1 MTEGRLFEFDAIDA
15 QLILVPLAARR
26 LLDTLGAKLSL
37 EGWRSLP
44 IVDRRALLQLGSAAS
59 IDEGRA
65 RDVLARATPS
75 PRAIDPIGE
84 PTIDAV
90 PSRITA
96 LLGEQRPLS
105 VAVWSS
111 LEPLE
116 RWVLDKVAQSKNP
129 ERLPRAYDEILG
141 KSHGL
146 THLNAQGEAHMV
158 ETAAKSV
165 STRRAVAASTV
176 TLSIAAHRALIEG
189 NAPKGDVLG
198 TARIAAIMAAKQT
211 SQLIPLCH
219 PIQLTRVDI
228 TLVPSSTDPKVDI
241 RAEVTAIDRTGVEM
255 EAMVAVSVAA
265 LTIYDMLKA
274 VDRGIVI
281 GPTLLLEKSGGKSG
295 DYRA

>member
-15 QLILVPLAARR
+15 NLNLVPLAARR
-26 LLDTLGAKLSL
+26 LLDALGAKLSL
-37 EGWRSLP
+37 EGWQSLP
-44 IVDRRALLQLGSAAS
+44 IGDRQELLRLGSVAL
-59 IDEGRA
+59 IDEARA
-65 RDVLARATPS
+65 RVLLTRATPL
-75 PRAIDPIGE
+75 PRTTEPIGD
-84 PTIDAV
+84 PSVDTV
-90 PSRITA
+90 PPRVAS
-96 LLGEQRPLS
+96 LLGTQRPLP
-105 VAVWSS
+105 VAVWSN
-111 LEPLE
+111 LEPFE
-116 RWVLDKVAQSKNP
+116 RWVLDKVARSKNP

-141 KSHGL
+141 KSKGL

-158 ETAAKSV
+158 ETAAKPV
-165 STRRAVAASTV
+165 SGRRAVAASTV

-219 PIQLTRVDI
+219 PIRLTHIDVA
-228 TLVPSSTDPKVDI
+228 LVPSSTEPKVDI
-241 RAEVTAIDRTGVEM
+241 RVEVTAVDRTGVEM

-274 VDRGIVI
+274 EDRGIVI
-281 GPTLLLEKSGGKSG
+281 GPTRLLEKSGGKSG